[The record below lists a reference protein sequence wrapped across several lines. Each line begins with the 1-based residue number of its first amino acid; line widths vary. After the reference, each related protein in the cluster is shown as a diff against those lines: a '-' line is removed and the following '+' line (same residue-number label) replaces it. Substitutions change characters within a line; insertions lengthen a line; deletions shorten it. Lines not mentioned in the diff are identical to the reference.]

1 MWPNPQETAEIL
13 NEKLHFLCSVI
24 INISSQTV
32 EQIRVFTKFTL
43 LKFIHFHSKTR
54 TKQIIVFSRRRL
66 GKSLIWQ
73 NFSAASGSDF
83 NCVMEKVAA
92 EKVAQG
98 QTGKAAVVKTF
109 KCFFYFK
116 DWKKIWENQFSVKWH
131 KRETSTTFRLKIPA
145 IHNS

>member
-13 NEKLHFLCSVI
+13 NEKRHFLCSVI
-24 INISSQTV
+24 INISSETV

-54 TKQIIVFSRRRL
+54 TKQIIIFSRRRL

-83 NCVMEKVAA
+83 NCVMEKVGA
-92 EKVAQG
+92 EKVALG
-98 QTGKAAVVKTF
+98 QTGKAAVIKTF
-109 KCFFYFK
+109 EYFFYFK
-116 DWKKIWENQFSVKWH
+116 DWKNIRESIFSQMTQT
-131 KRETSTTFRLKIPA
+131 RNLYFI
-145 IHNS
+145 